1 MVPISSLVNTK
12 GPQLPPKVPI
22 MRAALVSRETPIPL
36 SRREG
41 KNSMA
46 PEAEIRLE
54 KSYVRSKLKP
64 EEVKLQV

>member
-1 MVPISSLVNTK
+1 
-12 GPQLPPKVPI
+12 